1 MDSHIDIQNNPTQ
14 QVQRQPE
21 QLNSKNSNQSDKIT
35 MTNFYQ
41 KTSHPLVALI
51 YVILKLSAILS
62 FIILTFFVNNDA
74 IVMLVIIL
82 LGAADFWF
90 TKNVTG
96 RLLVGLRW
104 WNQIKPKTNEEVWIF
119 ESKNESK

>member
-14 QVQRQPE
+14 QVHKQPE
-21 QLNSKNSNQSDKIT
+21 QVSQNDKIT

-41 KTSHPLVALI
+41 KTSHPMVALI
-51 YVILKLSAILS
+51 FVILKLSAILS
-62 FIILTFFVNNDA
+62 FIILTFFVDNDA

-104 WNQIKPKTNEEVWIF
+104 WNQIKKETNQEVWIF
-119 ESKNESK
+119 ESKNESKF